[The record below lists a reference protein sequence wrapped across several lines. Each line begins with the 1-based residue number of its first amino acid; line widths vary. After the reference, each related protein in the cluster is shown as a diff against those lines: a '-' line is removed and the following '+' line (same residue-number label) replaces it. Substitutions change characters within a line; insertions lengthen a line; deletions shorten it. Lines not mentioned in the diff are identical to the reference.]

1 MEFNK
6 GPSCQILT
14 FALLGENLIFA
25 FAYKFVKV
33 LEKHHSFDGKKGCK
47 RETRKNRR
55 LINWKLGIYLKPK
68 KLTPTSISF
77 I

>member
-25 FAYKFVKV
+25 FAYKLIKV

-47 RETRKNRR
+47 RETRK
-55 LINWKLGIYLKPK
+55 IED
-68 KLTPTSISF
+68 
-77 I
+77 